1 LRLGRCFI
9 AVAAP
14 PRIARTHLAEFG
26 APGGATNAA
35 KKRLSGM
42 GPREEDN
49 GMLLLVAIT
58 LICAMIAVL
67 PGVLEPPSSVA
78 ASRPPPTY
86 LASQDPVRIVGPPFI
101 PNTNPRER

>member
-1 LRLGRCFI
+1 
-9 AVAAP
+9 
-14 PRIARTHLAEFG
+14 
-26 APGGATNAA
+26 
-35 KKRLSGM
+35 M

-49 GMLLLVAIT
+49 GVLLLVAIT